1 MPNASFISRPAS
13 EGFGRGGGFLP
24 HSSLQHWK
32 YIVHFFL
39 QVGEPGLPFSSSP
52 AERLLKLARKGLS
65 LILLLICGGVR
76 RSRVFDFAVLGFK
89 RSQNMATPYAFPV
102 TAAQVGTYFVTQYYQ
117 VLQQQPDFV
126 HQFYSEAS
134 TMVRADG
141 NSRATAVAM
150 QQIHD
155 LVMSLNLT
163 GFEINKANSLESWNG
178 GVLVLVEGYLE
189 MKTFTGRRKFAQTFF
204 LAPQERGYFVLNDIF
219 HFVDEEPI
227 HHHPAVLLA
236 QNNLDA
242 KLSAHATISQP
253 VANYYVGGEIQTR
266 DFVAPAVKE
275 NGPVE
280 SYGFAEQQLQQVVET
295 ENLLDDGAVEQS
307 NGALQSTPNT
317 IQDDL
322 HASVEEAIGE
332 PQKQTYASIL
342 RVVKGQPVP
351 SVAPQHSS
359 NKSAPMASDWNHYPQ
374 STAHQSISSSNTFE
388 RPVAETA
395 DEVATL
401 EDEGEIKSVY
411 VRNLPTT
418 VSPSE
423 VEEEFVNFGKLKQ
436 PEGVVI
442 RSRKDVGVCYA
453 FVEFEDITGVQ
464 NAVKAGSVQ
473 IAGRQVYIEERR
485 PNSNIPS
492 RVGRRGRGRGSYQ
505 AEAPRGRFGSRSF
518 GRGGGYDGGDQDY
531 SRPRGN
537 GYYRPSPRQD
547 RGNSGYQSSRS
558 GQNSSEFTN

>member
-1 MPNASFISRPAS
+1 
-13 EGFGRGGGFLP
+13 
-24 HSSLQHWK
+24 
-32 YIVHFFL
+32 
-39 QVGEPGLPFSSSP
+39 
-52 AERLLKLARKGLS
+52 
-65 LILLLICGGVR
+65 
-76 RSRVFDFAVLGFK
+76 
-89 RSQNMATPYAFPV
+89 MATPYAFPV

-242 KLSAHATISQP
+242 KLSAPATISQP

-317 IQDDL
+317 IQDHL

-342 RVVKGQPVP
+342 RVAKGQPLP

-505 AEAPRGRFGSRSF
+505 AEAPRGRLGSRSF

>member
-1 MPNASFISRPAS
+1 
-13 EGFGRGGGFLP
+13 
-24 HSSLQHWK
+24 
-32 YIVHFFL
+32 
-39 QVGEPGLPFSSSP
+39 
-52 AERLLKLARKGLS
+52 
-65 LILLLICGGVR
+65 
-76 RSRVFDFAVLGFK
+76 
-89 RSQNMATPYAFPV
+89 MATPYAFPV

-117 VLQQQPDFV
+117 VLQQQPDLV

-155 LVMSLNLT
+155 LVMSFNLT

-178 GVLVLVEGYLE
+178 GVLVLVEGYIE

-236 QNNLDA
+236 QNNLDS
-242 KLSAHATISQP
+242 KLSAPATISQP

-295 ENLLDDGAVEQS
+295 ENLLDDRAVEQS
-307 NGALQSTPNT
+307 NGAVQSTPNT
-317 IQDDL
+317 IQDHL
-322 HASVEEAIGE
+322 HASVEEPIGE

-342 RVVKGQPVP
+342 RVAKGQPVP

-359 NKSAPMASDWNHYPQ
+359 NKSAPMASNWNHYPQ
-374 STAHQSISSSNTFE
+374 STAQQSISSSNTFE

-395 DEVATL
+395 DEVAAL

-436 PEGVVI
+436 PPEGVVI

-492 RVGRRGRGRGSYQ
+492 RVGRRGRERGSYQ

-518 GRGGGYDGGDQDY
+518 VRGGGYDGGDQDY

>member
-1 MPNASFISRPAS
+1 
-13 EGFGRGGGFLP
+13 
-24 HSSLQHWK
+24 
-32 YIVHFFL
+32 
-39 QVGEPGLPFSSSP
+39 
-52 AERLLKLARKGLS
+52 
-65 LILLLICGGVR
+65 
-76 RSRVFDFAVLGFK
+76 
-89 RSQNMATPYAFPV
+89 MATPYAFPV

-189 MKTFTGRRKFAQTFF
+189 MKTFTGKRKFAQTFF
-204 LAPQERGYFVLNDIF
+204 LAPQERGFFVLNDIF

-227 HHHPAVLLA
+227 HQHPAVLLA

-242 KLSAHATISQP
+242 KLSAPATIPHP
-253 VANYYVGGEIQTR
+253 VANYYLGEEIQTR

-280 SYGFAEQQLQQVVET
+280 RYGFAEQQLQQVVET

-307 NGALQSTPNT
+307 NGSLQSTPNT
-317 IQDDL
+317 VQDHL
-322 HASVEEAIGE
+322 HASVEESIGE

-342 RVVKGQPVP
+342 RVAKGQPVP
-351 SVAPQHSS
+351 SVTPHHSS
-359 NKSAPMASDWNHYPQ
+359 NKSAPMASEWNHYPQ
-374 STAHQSISSSNTFE
+374 SSAQQPISPSNTFE
-388 RPVAETA
+388 GPVEETA
-395 DEVATL
+395 DEVAAP

-442 RSRKDVGVCYA
+442 RSRKRMLVFAMRLLNLKILPVC
-453 FVEFEDITGVQ
+453 
-464 NAVKAGSVQ
+464 
-473 IAGRQVYIEERR
+473 RM
-485 PNSNIPS
+485 PS
-492 RVGRRGRGRGSYQ
+492 RLVVFRLLDDKYTLKSGDQTATSHLEWEEGEEEGAATKQRHQEVVLARGVFGGEVAMMEVTRSTVDRGEMATIGQVLDKTQGTRVINHQ
-505 AEAPRGRFGSRSF
+505 EADKIHWSSLTKMILQQVKESFGSADNFNWLQKLRT
-518 GRGGGYDGGDQDY
+518 GI
-531 SRPRGN
+531 P
-537 GYYRPSPRQD
+537 
-547 RGNSGYQSSRS
+547 
-558 GQNSSEFTN
+558 

>member
-1 MPNASFISRPAS
+1 
-13 EGFGRGGGFLP
+13 
-24 HSSLQHWK
+24 
-32 YIVHFFL
+32 
-39 QVGEPGLPFSSSP
+39 
-52 AERLLKLARKGLS
+52 
-65 LILLLICGGVR
+65 
-76 RSRVFDFAVLGFK
+76 
-89 RSQNMATPYAFPV
+89 MATPYAFPV

-189 MKTFTGRRKFAQTFF
+189 MKTFTGKRKFAQTFF
-204 LAPQERGYFVLNDIF
+204 LAPQERGFFVLNDIF

-227 HHHPAVLLA
+227 HQHPAVLLA

-242 KLSAHATISQP
+242 KLSAPATIPHP
-253 VANYYVGGEIQTR
+253 VANYYLGEEIQTR

-280 SYGFAEQQLQQVVET
+280 RYGFAEQQLQQVVET

-307 NGALQSTPNT
+307 NGSLQSTPNT
-317 IQDDL
+317 VQDHL
-322 HASVEEAIGE
+322 HASVEESIGE

-342 RVVKGQPVP
+342 RVAKGQPVP
-351 SVAPQHSS
+351 SVTPHHSS
-359 NKSAPMASDWNHYPQ
+359 NKSAPMASEWNHYPQ
-374 STAHQSISSSNTFE
+374 SSAQQPISPSNTFE
-388 RPVAETA
+388 GPVEETA
-395 DEVATL
+395 DEVAAP
-401 EDEGEIKSVY
+401 EDEVFLGEIKSVY

-492 RVGRRGRGRGSYQ
+492 RVGRRGRGRGSHQ
-505 AEAPRGRFGSRSF
+505 AEAPRGRFGSRGF
-518 GRGGGYDGGDQDY
+518 WRGGGYDGGDQEY

-537 GYYRPSPRQD
+537 GYYRSSPRQD
-547 RGNSGYQSSRS
+547 TGNSGYQSSRS
-558 GQNSSEFTN
+558 GQNSLEFTN